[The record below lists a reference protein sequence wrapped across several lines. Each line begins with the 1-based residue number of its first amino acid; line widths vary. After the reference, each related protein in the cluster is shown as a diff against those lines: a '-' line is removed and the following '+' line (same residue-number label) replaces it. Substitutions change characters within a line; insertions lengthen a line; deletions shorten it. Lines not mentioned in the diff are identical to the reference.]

1 LHLTDIHFD
10 PEYQEGTSIDCGE
23 PLCCRPESRYQPEH
37 RRTQA
42 LADMDKAGFWGEYRG
57 CDMPWRTIENTI
69 NHIAEAHKVPLDKFY
84 FLLLRLLFHE
94 IQYNA
99 IFWSLLQHIKINLL
113 GCSDKC
119 RKIKIKIDIALN

>member
-1 LHLTDIHFD
+1 VKIFKNQILFQALPSPVKFLHLTDIHFD

-57 CDMPWRTIENTI
+57 CDMPWRTIESTI
-69 NHIAEAHKVPLDKFY
+69 NHIAEAHKVPLDKF
-84 FLLLRLLFHE
+84 LLFT
-94 IQYNA
+94 
-99 IFWSLLQHIKINLL
+99 FTSTL
-113 GCSDKC
+113 GLKHMEYLK
-119 RKIKIKIDIALN
+119 RIATN